1 MDTDALRWF
10 QQVAD
15 GVTVTEVSQLERT
28 TQPGVSRAL
37 ARLEAEVGTPL
48 LHRSGRVLRMTHA
61 GAAFKRH
68 VDVMMH
74 ALDDG
79 MAAVS
84 QIVDP
89 ATGTVTL
96 AFQPSLGPWL
106 VPHLLGGFRAEHP
119 RVLFDLRPKRD
130 ELVASVGERMEVD
143 LELSTVRSN
152 DPAIQWTRLTREPL
166 MLAVPRGH
174 TLARRGRVG
183 LSELRDESFI
193 TISPSSALHGQTDA
207 LCRQVGFIPRVA
219 FEGHDLASLYG
230 FVGAGLGL
238 AIVPAM
244 RGGLAEAALA
254 SVRLVNISDPSAS
267 REIGLAWATQRRL
280 LPAADRFRRYV
291 LAQAGTGALLE
302 DKEPDTIDASRR

>member
-15 GVTVTEVSQLERT
+15 GVTVTEVSQMEPT

-68 VDVMMH
+68 VDVMIH

-79 MAAVS
+79 IAAVS
-84 QIVDP
+84 QLLDP

-96 AFQPSLGPWL
+96 AFQPSLGTWL
-106 VPHLLGGFRAEHP
+106 VPHLLGGFRSEHP
-119 RVLFDLRPKRD
+119 GVRFDLRPKRD
-130 ELVASVGERMEVD
+130 EFVAFVGERMGVD

-152 DPAIQWTRLTREPL
+152 DPAIEWTRLTREPL
-166 MLAVPRGH
+166 KLAVPHGH
-174 TLARRGRVG
+174 PLARRRRVS
-183 LSELRDESFI
+183 LRDVRDESFI
-193 TISPSSALHGQTDA
+193 TISPSSALHDQTDA
-207 LCRQVGFIPRVA
+207 LCRQAGFVPKGT
-219 FEGHDLASLYG
+219 FEGHDLATLYG

-254 SVRLVNISDPSAS
+254 SVRLVDIIDASAS
-267 REIGLAWATQRRL
+267 REIGLAWATPRRL
-280 LPAADRFRRYV
+280 LPAADSFRGYV
-291 LAQAGTGALLE
+291 LAQAAAGALLE
-302 DKEPDTIDASRR
+302 DQAPDTIDVSRT